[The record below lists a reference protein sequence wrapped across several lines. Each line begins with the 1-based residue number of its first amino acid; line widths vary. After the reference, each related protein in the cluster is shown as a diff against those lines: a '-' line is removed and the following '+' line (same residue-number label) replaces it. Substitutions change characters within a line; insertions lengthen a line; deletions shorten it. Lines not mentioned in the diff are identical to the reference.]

1 MYSARGTVDDDED
14 DGDTCTRVTCCRFF
28 RAISHYYYYSVHLMQ
43 IETFTSSVATN
54 AIFFLHSS
62 KVNLLQNDDIQGV
75 LILLVLIL
83 GPRTLNI
90 NWVRNRSKP
99 FSEEL
104 DQT

>member
-1 MYSARGTVDDDED
+1 
-14 DGDTCTRVTCCRFF
+14 
-28 RAISHYYYYSVHLMQ
+28 MQ

-62 KVNLLQNDDIQGV
+62 KVNLLQNDDIVKGV